1 MEGNV
6 LDVFRV
12 LSLVVVWAIPA
23 ILIVAVV
30 AFIFLAPALTLAGG
44 VLRLYEVVRDKLR
57 RRAQAETQL
66 LMDMHAVQEG
76 GVAYDDR
83 TRRVAQK
90 HAAEKEVVGK
100 KS

>member
-23 ILIVAVV
+23 ALILAVV
-30 AFIFLAPALTLAGG
+30 VFILAAPALTLAG
-44 VLRLYEVVRDKLR
+44 VFVRLYEVVRDKLQR
-57 RRAQAETQL
+57 TARAETQPL
-66 LMDMHAVQEG
+66 NLACSVDADCPPGFVCADGHCVP
-76 GVAYDDR
+76 
-83 TRRVAQK
+83 
-90 HAAEKEVVGK
+90 EKEVLGK